1 MNLNTAGSAAES
13 LLSDYLERL
22 ADVRV
27 LVAGDAM
34 LDRYWFGDV
43 QRISPEAPVPVVA
56 VSENDERAGGAANVA
71 CNIAA
76 LGAGC
81 NLIAIV
87 GEDDAADRLEA
98 LLNKRNVETDFIRDA
113 DHVTTVKLRVI
124 SRNQQLL
131 RADFEQEPDHGYL
144 ARKLECFGKR
154 LQQADV
160 LLLSDYGKGALKD
173 IGDMIRAAREKGIP
187 VLVDPKGRDFT
198 PYRGASLITPNRHEF
213 EDVVGHCTDL
223 DDIAAKAAALIRDIE
238 VDYLL
243 ITLSEKGMALCDS
256 SGLVYHQPA
265 RAREVFDVSGA
276 GDTVIGTMAAMLGA
290 GADYRSAVHVANAAA
305 SIVVGKLGTA
315 TVTAAEIQQEIN
327 SEGSV

>member
-1 MNLNTAGSAAES
+1 LAAEPD
-13 LLSDYLERL
+13 LSQYLEKL
-22 ADVRV
+22 TDVRV

-56 VSENDERAGGAANVA
+56 INQNDERAGGAANVA

-76 LGAGC
+76 LGAAC

-87 GEDDAADRLEA
+87 GDDEAADILES
-98 LLNKRNVETDFIRDA
+98 LLHDRQVKTDFIRD
-113 DHVTTVKLRVI
+113 DKHVTTVKLRVI

-131 RADFEQEPDHGYL
+131 RADFEQPPGHDYL

-160 LLLSDYGKGALKD
+160 LLLSDYGKGALRD
-173 IGDMIRAAREKGIP
+173 VSDMIARAREKGIP
-187 VLVDPKGRDFT
+187 VLVDPKGRDFS

-213 EDVVGHCTDL
+213 EEVVGRCDSM
-223 DDIAAKAAALIRDIE
+223 DEIADKAAQLIVDIGVE
-238 VDYLL
+238 YLL
-243 ITLSEKGMALCDS
+243 ITLSDKGMALYDRK
-256 SGLVYHQPA
+256 GLVYHQPA

-290 GADYRSAVHVANAAA
+290 GADYRQAVQIANAAA
-305 SIVVGKLGTA
+305 GIVVGKLGTA
-315 TVTAAEIQQEIN
+315 TVTAEEIKQELQREEA
-327 SEGSV
+327 S